1 MKRFYTI
8 LCCLAVMLGTNVF
21 AQSDNDWRIHPN
33 DAKYK
38 IYGTYQTTFPTDN
51 SVQYEL
57 TEVKPV
63 GLSIEDP
70 QYLYLGKK
78 TKVGSVYFTFDK
90 VKSSGNPDYK
100 HIALWTWDEKHQQWF
115 PDLETKAYD
124 GNGFNAKNITIM
136 LVLDCSIS
144 LKDDGFINVK
154 NTAKKFIRTMLKA
167 SNRGNIHIG
176 ITGFSSP
183 EQTMKLPLQPLTDIT
198 AEQMINF
205 IDNRLIQGLQTAI
218 WLSYDDAVD
227 KSIEY
232 VNKLDK
238 NNYAG
243 SAIIAFTD
251 GVDNGS
257 TNTAKQ
263 IGSFKAYYNYIN
275 SQVLNKKIGGLPFL
289 SYTVFQ
295 PGPDVD
301 NPNRREETIEQL
313 KTVGRNGYYYAA
325 NTSELD
331 VHFGRIARSLLD
343 NWKVL
348 NCYLSPGIEGRV
360 CWTFGKKEA
369 PKPVYVAPTPTPAPA
384 PRQQPQSKRKI
395 FVGLNFG
402 PGIPLAFGSDFC
414 MGVNLKL
421 GVDFA
426 FPISNNFAVG
436 AYTSFGGGII
446 TPFDGVSGMGHFNV
460 GALMLFGDMD
470 KPWLIGI
477 SPCAGFITSE
487 YLTTAPLEFR
497 IGRLKKE
504 TFYTTFD
511 ILTGPNFSEGG
522 WYVEP
527 RVTLGWHFGKPH
539 K

>member
-51 SVQYEL
+51 SMQYEL
-57 TEVKPV
+57 TEVKAV
-63 GLSIEDP
+63 GLTIENMKP
-70 QYLYLGKK
+70 LFLGKK
-78 TKVGSVYFTFDK
+78 RLDDGSVYFTFE
-90 VKSSGNPDYK
+90 VKPQSNPAYK
-100 HIALWTWDEKHQQWF
+100 HIALWTWSDKNQDWE
-115 PDLETKAYD
+115 PDIETKVYD

-136 LVLDCSIS
+136 LVLDCSSS
-144 LKDDGFINVK
+144 LGPTGFMNVK
-154 NTAKKFIRTMLKA
+154 ISAKKFIERMFNA
-167 SNRGNIHIG
+167 SDNRGNIHIG
-176 ITGFSSP
+176 IIGFSSP
-183 EQTMKLPLQPLTDIT
+183 EKTKKLPLQALTAT
-198 AEQMINF
+198 SKENMINF
-205 IDNRLIQGLQTAI
+205 IDNKLMQGLNTAM
-218 WLSYDDAVD
+218 WVSYDDAVD
-227 KSIEY
+227 QSIEY

-243 SAIIAFTD
+243 SAIIAFSD
-251 GVDNGS
+251 GNDNAS
-257 TNTAKQ
+257 NNIAKK
-263 IGSFKAYYNYIN
+263 IGSSKAYYNYIK

-295 PGPDVD
+295 DGADKTDDAKV
-301 NPNRREETIEQL
+301 QL
-313 KTVGRNGYYYAA
+313 EAVGRDGYYYAA

-331 VHFGRIARSLLD
+331 RQFVSIANALLD
-343 NWKVL
+343 KWKVL
-348 NCYLSPGIEGRV
+348 NCYLAPGIDGKV

-369 PKPVYVAPTPTPAPA
+369 PKPVYVAPTPAPAPA
-384 PRQQPQSKRKI
+384 PRPQLKRKI